1 MNKMVLILLLLLV
14 IALFLIFRPKKQS
27 SHNKNELNADWLP
40 TYRKDVPN
48 RKQSDY
54 PSVRIATTYTNADDN
69 DNDND
74 YYGEYN
80 TNEPIYIIGEEKELW
95 LELDIDYVDARG
107 VATNR
112 QIRLKRYSV
121 NEDNT
126 NAMLFAYCYL
136 RNAHRTF
143 YASRVKRCVDLENGE
158 IIENLPKY
166 LEKEYEDLYVEG
178 IDNKLLVELK
188 IEYRDRTGKSVGSQ
202 VKVKRFKIRDDKS
215 EAILWGYCSV
225 DNKNKEFYAT
235 RISKCI
241 ELETGKGIDDIF
253 EYITNKYEQ
262 STEVQLNR
270 IWSKSNDEL
279 SFLIYVAKLDG
290 VLKQNEKQV
299 IASYALL
306 KNPTTLATEEE
317 IIAGMKGITLISKNQ
332 FARLLG
338 KLSNKEEQEKK
349 ELIDYAERIINTKKK
364 KSAEEEAII
373 PYIVKRLFPNS
384 K

>member
-40 TYRKDVPN
+40 TYREDVPN

-54 PSVRIATTYTNADDN
+54 PSIKIATTYTNADN
-69 DNDND
+69 NDND

-158 IIENLPKY
+158 IIE
-166 LEKEYEDLYVEG
+166 
-178 IDNKLLVELK
+178 
-188 IEYRDRTGKSVGSQ
+188 
-202 VKVKRFKIRDDKS
+202 KV
-215 EAILWGYCSV
+215 
-225 DNKNKEFYAT
+225 
-235 RISKCI
+235 
-241 ELETGKGIDDIF
+241 
-253 EYITNKYEQ
+253 
-262 STEVQLNR
+262 
-270 IWSKSNDEL
+270 
-279 SFLIYVAKLDG
+279 
-290 VLKQNEKQV
+290 
-299 IASYALL
+299 
-306 KNPTTLATEEE
+306 
-317 IIAGMKGITLISKNQ
+317 ITLTTDV
-332 FARLLG
+332 A
-338 KLSNKEEQEKK
+338 
-349 ELIDYAERIINTKKK
+349 
-364 KSAEEEAII
+364 
-373 PYIVKRLFPNS
+373 
-384 K
+384 

>member
-1 MNKMVLILLLLLV
+1 MILISLILLLLLIYFIV
-14 IALFLIFRPKKQS
+14 KSSKKEKPK
-27 SHNKNELNADWLP
+27 NKYKLDADWLP

-48 RKQSDY
+48 KTQSDY
-54 PSVRIATTYTNADDN
+54 PSIRLTTTYTNADNNNEED
-69 DNDND
+69 
-74 YYGEYN
+74 YGEYD
-80 TNEPIYIIGEEKELW
+80 TNEPALYIIGEEKELW
-95 LELDIDYVDARG
+95 LELDIDYIDAKG

-112 QIRLKRYSV
+112 QIRLKSYTV
-121 NEDNT
+121 NDENT
-126 NAMLFAYCYL
+126 NAMLFAYCYM
-136 RNAHRTF
+136 RNAYRTF

-158 IIENLPKY
+158 VIENLPKY

-188 IEYRDRTGKSVGSQ
+188 IEYRDRTGKSVGSE
-202 VKVKRFKIRDDKS
+202 VKVKRFRMRDDKS
-215 EAILWGYCSV
+215 EAIIWGYCSV
-225 DNKNKEFYAT
+225 ENKNKEFYAT
-235 RISKCI
+235 RISKCM
-241 ELETGKGIDDIF
+241 ELEIGKEIENIF
-253 EYITNKYEQ
+253 EYLSNKYEQ

-349 ELIDYAERIINTKKK
+349 EMVDCAERIINTKKK

-373 PYIVKRLFPNS
+373 AYIVKRLFPNS